1 MKVRQDPPAANGIS
15 GTKGGERPRNHSE
28 ISGSYGY
35 GHDRLRGIMI
45 LFYGTGGVP
54 GGGEIPMDPIRYRAS
69 DDFPIVHIRVSSKD
83 QNKDRQ
89 LVAMWNKVY
98 R

>member
-1 MKVRQDPPAANGIS
+1 
-15 GTKGGERPRNHSE
+15 
-28 ISGSYGY
+28 
-35 GHDRLRGIMI
+35 MI

-89 LVAMWNKVY
+89 LVAMRNKVY